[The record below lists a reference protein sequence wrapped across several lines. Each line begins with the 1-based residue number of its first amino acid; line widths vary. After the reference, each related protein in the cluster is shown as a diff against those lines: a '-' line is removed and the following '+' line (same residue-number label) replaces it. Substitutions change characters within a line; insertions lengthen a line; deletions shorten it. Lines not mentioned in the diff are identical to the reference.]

1 MGFTL
6 ITLIFGAIYAF
17 LLKRNFGKEFM
28 ISKSL
33 MPLIL
38 ICIISSICLGVNFVA
53 ATVPNLNDGLAINNF
68 LAYLIISE
76 DNWSVHLFKSYF
88 DSSVYLSL
96 ILVVIYS
103 VLTLLKK

>member
-1 MGFTL
+1 MTFAL
-6 ITLIFGAIYAF
+6 IVLIFWAVYMFIM
-17 LLKRNFGKEFM
+17 KRNSGKEFM

-38 ICIISSICLGVNFVA
+38 ICIISTICLGVNYVA

-68 LAYLIISE
+68 LSYWIIRE
-76 DNWSVHLFKSYF
+76 DNWSVQLFKSYF
-88 DSSVYLSL
+88 DSSVYISL
-96 ILVVIYS
+96 VLVLIYS